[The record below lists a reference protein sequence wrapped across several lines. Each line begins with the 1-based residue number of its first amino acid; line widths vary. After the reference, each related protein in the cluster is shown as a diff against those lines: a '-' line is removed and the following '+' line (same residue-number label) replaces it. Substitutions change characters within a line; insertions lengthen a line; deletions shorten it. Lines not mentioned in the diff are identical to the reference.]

1 MFSDMPHYRLPA
13 ATEGVRGV
21 LEPRGL
27 YKRRDT
33 RDFVAKVFGLHESV
47 GHCIEPGRGDIA
59 ESSGA
64 WDRTAEVAT
73 IDGSD
78 ARAVPGGG

>member
-13 ATEGVRGV
+13 ATEGVWGV
-21 LEPRGL
+21 PEPRGL

-47 GHCIEPGRGDIA
+47 GHCIEPNRPRATSA
-59 ESSGA
+59 EIKAALGIEP
-64 WDRTAEVAT
+64 AE
-73 IDGSD
+73 
-78 ARAVPGGG
+78 